1 MTGLAGTTQL
11 LRLALRRDRLALPL
25 WVYGLVVITYV
36 SGKGVATT
44 FPTQPSIDA
53 YAAAVGSSP
62 AAIALSGPP
71 IALHTL
77 AGIVLNKVSF
87 VAVVGVSLMAILL
100 VVRHTRAE
108 EDAGRTELLGASVV
122 GRYAGPAAALLTA
135 LGASLVV
142 GAGTALALLVCRVP
156 AAGAWVFGAEVTALG
171 AVFATGTLCLAQLLG
186 SARAATGTGLVLLGA
201 AYVLRAVGD
210 IRGDA
215 VVWASPIGWAQ
226 ATHPLGGD
234 RWWPL
239 LVPVVVSLLLSGL
252 AGLLVG
258 RRDVGAG
265 LLPARRGPAA
275 AGRTLRGPVGL
286 AWRLERGAVLAWGA
300 GLFVVALVVGSLTDQ
315 IEQMARQNPIL
326 GRYLHSPAPGAVVEA
341 FFGTM
346 LLILAL
352 TAAAF
357 AVSSALHLR
366 SEESSRRLEPMLA
379 APLSRQWWMLGRLL
393 VTAVA
398 AAALLALSGLGVGL
412 SYGAATGDPGQ
423 ALRMAG
429 LALVYLPAVLVLPA
443 LVALLHGWVPGWA
456 RSAWAVLA
464 FCFVLGW
471 LGGLLNPPDWLS
483 GLSPF
488 QHTPEVPGEPV
499 AVAPLLAIGAS
510 VVLLAGAGLLGF
522 RRRDVG

>member
-1 MTGLAGTTQL
+1 MTGLAGTTEL
-11 LRLALRRDRLALPL
+11 LRLALRRDRLTLPL

-36 SGKGVATT
+36 SGKGVAAT
-44 FPTQPSIDA
+44 FPTQRSIDA

-71 IALHTL
+71 IALDTL
-77 AGIVLNKVSF
+77 AGIVINKVSLA
-87 VAVVGVSLMAILL
+87 AVLGVSLMGILV

-122 GRYAGPAAALLTA
+122 GRYAGPGAALLTA

-142 GAGTALALLVCRVP
+142 GAGTAVALLVCRVP
-156 AAGAWVFGAEVTALG
+156 ASGAWVFGAEVAALG

-186 SARAATGTGLVLLGA
+186 SARATTGTALVLLGA
-201 AYVLRAVGD
+201 AYLLRAVGD
-210 IRGDA
+210 IRRDA
-215 VVWASPIGWAQ
+215 LVWASPIGWSQ

-239 LVPVVVSLLLSGL
+239 LLPLLVSLLLAGL
-252 AGLLVG
+252 AALLVE

-265 LLPARRGPAA
+265 LLPARRGSPA

-286 AWRLERGAVLAWGA
+286 AWRLERGAALAWAA
-300 GLFVVALVVGSLTDQ
+300 GLFVIALVVGSLTDQ
-315 IEQMARQNPIL
+315 IEQMARHNPIL
-326 GRYLHSPAPGAVVEA
+326 GRYLHSPSPGAVVEA

-366 SEESSRRLEPMLA
+366 VEESSGRLEPLLA
-379 APLSRQWWMLGRLL
+379 APLSRHRWMLSRLL
-393 VTAVA
+393 VTAIV
-398 AAALLALSGLGVGL
+398 AAALLVVSGLGVGL
-412 SYGAATGDPGQ
+412 SYGATIGEPGQ

-443 LVALLHGWVPGWA
+443 LVALLQGWAPGWA
-456 RSAWAVLA
+456 RWAWAVLA

-471 LGGLLNPPDWLS
+471 LGGLLNPPGWLS
-483 GLSPF
+483 TLSPF

-499 AVAPLLAIGAS
+499 AAGSLIAIGTS
-510 VVLLAGAGLLGF
+510 VVLLTGAGLLGF